1 MKDIIIFDTNAIKN
15 QGLNNFLGGREVL
28 RQLEPDADFLIPE
41 LVVEEIKTQKKREF
55 VKTKKQLFSNQLIT
69 AFSIDL
75 SSIEA
80 IDIESHIE
88 QLKETEEFNFE
99 IIPCVQGELVDQFRH
114 MAIGNQAP
122 FNKDSDKGFKDAC
135 IYVSILNFIPELS
148 DRSIFFWGSDGR
160 LKDAFEGHDSISVIN
175 SLELYHQKSS
185 RFLMDDY
192 FYGLLSDELNSPIDE
207 SNISGTWKNKDDN
220 WVVKISIAESVF
232 LVEVDSREIVSKIQE
247 AELESKISD
256 LVYSGGFSTT
266 HSAVSELQ
274 PLIPFLSSEDIQR
287 INTAVEDN
295 NQIRWI
301 ADDDDVEEFLEELNK

>member
-1 MKDIIIFDTNAIKN
+1 
-15 QGLNNFLGGREVL
+15 
-28 RQLEPDADFLIPE
+28 
-41 LVVEEIKTQKKREF
+41 
-55 VKTKKQLFSNQLIT
+55 
-69 AFSIDL
+69 
-75 SSIEA
+75 
-80 IDIESHIE
+80 
-88 QLKETEEFNFE
+88 
-99 IIPCVQGELVDQFRH
+99 

-185 RFLMDDY
+185 RFLMDGY
-192 FYGLLSDELNSPIDE
+192 FYGLLSDELNSPVDE
-207 SNISGTWKNKDDN
+207 SSISATWKNKDDN

-232 LVEVDSREIVSKIQE
+232 LVQVDSREIVSKIQE
-247 AELESKISD
+247 ADKESKILD
-256 LVYSGGFSTT
+256 LVDSGGFSAT

-301 ADDDDVEEFLEELNK
+301 ADDDDVEEFLDELNK